1 VEEPE
6 PDQVFLVESRWAAAV
21 LSVIMTLKL
30 KPPGV
35 ELRGDV
41 RVLMVFFVEN
51 NLYSF
56 DIYSNK

>member
-1 VEEPE
+1 MEEPE